1 MELSGGDTLI
11 FTKFFR
17 GRPMFF
23 MGRPIVFSGT
33 TIFLRWKTRTLW
45 KSSGVNA
52 ILVNLQG

>member
-1 MELSGGDTLI
+1 MI

-17 GRPMFF
+17 VRPMFF

-33 TIFLRWKTRTLW
+33 TIFLRWNTHTLW

>member
-1 MELSGGDTLI
+1 MI
-11 FTKFFR
+11 FTKFFW

-33 TIFLRWKTRTLW
+33 TIFLRGKTHTLW
-45 KSSGVNA
+45 KSSGVKK